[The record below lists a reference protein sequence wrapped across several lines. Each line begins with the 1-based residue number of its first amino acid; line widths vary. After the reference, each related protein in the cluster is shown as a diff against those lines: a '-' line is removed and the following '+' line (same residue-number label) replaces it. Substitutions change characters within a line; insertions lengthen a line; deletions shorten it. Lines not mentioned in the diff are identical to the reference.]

1 MQENIKFFVG
11 MDVHKDSISWA
22 VAPVS
27 GGAARFVGVTPPER
41 QAVLKVLQ
49 RWEDP
54 RAIQA
59 VYEAEAG
66 PTGYG
71 LQRTL
76 SERGYRCQVVA
87 PSLIPRRPGDRIKT
101 DRRYSV
107 RLAELARAGELTAI
121 WIPEPQDEAV
131 RDVSRAR
138 EDAAQRAPAV
148 AGISAAPRRAV
159 WRQDPLE
166 PGAPALAGDN

>member
-1 MQENIKFFVG
+1 MCIRTRFPG
-11 MDVHKDSISWA
+11 RWHRCRA
-22 VAPVS
+22 VRPDL
-27 GGAARFVGVTPPER
+27 GGDAPPER

-49 RWEDP
+49 RWGDP

-59 VYEAEAG
+59 VYEAG

-76 SERGYRCQVVA
+76 SERGYRCQVMA

-101 DRRYSV
+101 DRRDSV